1 MEMDLLK
8 AVVLRWELYLPR
20 QHSGRFWKQYG
31 WSYWR
36 EQELGARHQ
45 RCCFRS
51 YKAHRITCHKELA
64 QNISGFPTSA
74 PCSPYHSPLHKH
86 LFSIAFLLSLE
97 NLHIQARG
105 LYFSAPGGWVRS
117 LKGWHTGDR
126 TWWRGVSEVSDCH
139 PGLTSLSQQ
148 CYYSLT
154 PDSV

>member
-64 QNISGFPTSA
+64 QWFSNTCPQFTLPQSSPQA
-74 PCSPYHSPLHKH
+74 PLFNRFSSLFRECSYPGPGTLLYSP
-86 LFSIAFLLSLE
+86 
-97 NLHIQARG
+97 
-105 LYFSAPGGWVRS
+105 APGGWVRS

-126 TWWRGVSEVSDCH
+126 TWWRGVSEVSGCH